1 MRYEGSFVQVAK
13 HAARQPCECS
23 EVVHCRSSHILR
35 HLPAAVFWWAW
46 VEHLHMRA
54 TREARPQ
61 RGHRL
66 GARQLSWMIWISKE
80 AEDHHRYGLALLKQK
95 VRGERCM
102 PERRAPAMR
111 PQTPPQK
118 CRK

>member
-1 MRYEGSFVQVAK
+1 
-13 HAARQPCECS
+13 
-23 EVVHCRSSHILR
+23 
-35 HLPAAVFWWAW
+35 
-46 VEHLHMRA
+46 MRA

-111 PQTPPQK
+111 PQTP
-118 CRK
+118 RKSAANRTADLQEAGRFSRELLLVRI